1 MKIEQ
6 LLVQYLY
13 KYNKVYLQGIGYFIL
28 TSKTT
33 APSEVESDVKNTGN
47 EVIFEYD
54 LRTYEDEGL
63 IDFIS
68 KETGKIK
75 PLASADL
82 DSFFTLAKQFL
93 NIGKPFTIEGIGT
106 IQKNQQGIYYFVS
119 GEFITPKLEDMTKQI
134 REKRDESVSFE
145 SLRRRKS
152 INTPTLVST
161 ILLILILSGLGL
173 YYLFFYNKNIDV
185 QETVQPIAKPSVVV
199 VTKDTQQVSKVTA
212 TPAPKIIIPESSS
225 YNVILK
231 EFVTKELATKWS
243 NKLNNYG
250 HQTVII
256 QKDSSTFDVGIVFH
270 SSLSDTSKI
279 KDSLNR
285 FFGVK
290 TYIRFK

>member
-1 MKIEQ
+1 M
-6 LLVQYLY
+6 
-13 KYNKVYLQGIGYFIL
+13 
-28 TSKTT
+28 
-33 APSEVESDVKNTGN
+33 
-47 EVIFEYD
+47 
-54 LRTYEDEGL
+54 
-63 IDFIS
+63 
-68 KETGKIK
+68 
-75 PLASADL
+75 
-82 DSFFTLAKQFL
+82 

-212 TPAPKIIIPESSS
+212 TPAPKIIIPDSSS

-250 HQTVII
+250 HQTVIK